1 MIIGVP
7 TEILEHEARVA
18 VIPET
23 VREYVRMGFEVI
35 VQSHAGEGALKS
47 DQEYAEAGARIV
59 PDALSVFNQADLL
72 LKVKQPWYNAALG
85 RHEAELI
92 REGTMLITFLHPAAP
107 DNHDMVRTLAQRRIT
122 ALTMDGVPRTS
133 RAQPMDALT
142 SMSTITGYKGV
153 LIAANLFPKFIPT
166 IGTAIGTIKSAKVLV
181 IGVGVV
187 GLQAIAT
194 AKRLGGSVKAVD
206 LRDDARKAADSL
218 GAKVV
223 GFEVPPD
230 VAIDAEGY
238 TKALSPDWLEKERA
252 AIQPHVVEAD
262 IVILS
267 ALVSGEVAPV
277 LVTEEMVRQMKPGSV
292 IVDVSIDQGG
302 NCAVTEPGHDSVQH
316 QVHVCGQ
323 WNIPGSM
330 PVHASWLY
338 ANNLLNYVQ
347 NLFRKGLDKPDL
359 DDEIVRHTL
368 VTHQGQILHAGAL
381 KSMKMKQAA
390 TV

>member
-23 VREYVRMGFEVI
+23 VRDYVRMGFEVI
-35 VQSHAGEGALKS
+35 VQSHAGEGALRT
-47 DQEYAEAGARIV
+47 DQEYQEAGARIV
-59 PDALSVFNQADLL
+59 PDAMSVFNQADLV
-72 LKVKQPWYNAALG
+72 LKVKQPWHNAQG
-85 RHEAELI
+85 THEVELI

-107 DNHDMVRTLAQRRIT
+107 DNHEMVRTLARRGIT
-122 ALTMDGVPRTS
+122 ALTMDGVPRIS

-194 AKRLGGSVKAVD
+194 AKRLGASIKAVD
-206 LRDDARKAADSL
+206 VREDARKAADSL

-223 GFEVPPD
+223 DFEIPTS

-238 TKALSPDWLEKERA
+238 TKALPADWLAKERE
-252 AIQPHVVEAD
+252 AIAPHVAEAD

-277 LVTEEMVRQMKPGSV
+277 LVTEEMVKNMKPGSV

-302 NCAVTEPGHDSVQH
+302 NCEVTDPGHDSMRH
-316 QVHVCGQ
+316 QVHLCGQ

-347 NLFRKGLDKPDL
+347 NLFKQGLDKPDF
-359 DDEIVRHTL
+359 DDEIVRHSL
-368 VTHQGQILHAGAL
+368 VTRDGQILHAGAL

-390 TV
+390 LK

>member
-35 VQSHAGEGALKS
+35 VQSHAGEGALRS
-47 DQEYAEAGARIV
+47 DQEYQEAGARIV
-59 PDALSVFNQADLL
+59 PDAMSVFGRADLV
-72 LKVKQPWYNAALG
+72 LKVKQPWHNAALG
-85 RHEAELI
+85 RNEAELI
-92 REGTMLITFLHPAAP
+92 REGTTLITFLHPAAP
-107 DNHDMVRTLAQRRIT
+107 DNHDMVRTLAQRNIT
-122 ALTMDGVPRTS
+122 ALTMDGIPRIS

-166 IGTAIGTIKSAKVLV
+166 IGTAIGTIKSAKFLV
-181 IGVGVV
+181 VGVGVV

-194 AKRLGGSVKAVD
+194 AKRLGGSIKAVD
-206 LRDDARKAADSL
+206 VREDARKAADSL
-218 GAKVV
+218 GAKIA
-223 GFEVPPD
+223 GFDMPPEL
-230 VAIDAEGY
+230 AIDAEGC
-238 TKALSPDWLEKERA
+238 TKALSPEWLQKERD
-252 AIQPHVVEAD
+252 AIEPHVAEAD

-267 ALVSGEVAPV
+267 ALVSGEVAPM
-277 LVTEEMVRQMKPGSV
+277 LVTEEMVRNMKPGSV

-302 NCAVTEPGHDSVQH
+302 NCAVTEPGHDSIQH

-338 ANNLLNYVQ
+338 ANNMLHYVQ
-347 NLFRKGLDKPDL
+347 NLFKKGLDKPDL
-359 DDEIVRHTL
+359 DDDIVRHSL
-368 VTHQGQILHAGAL
+368 VTHQGRILHAGAL
-381 KSMKMKQAA
+381 KSMKMKAA
-390 TV
+390 VV